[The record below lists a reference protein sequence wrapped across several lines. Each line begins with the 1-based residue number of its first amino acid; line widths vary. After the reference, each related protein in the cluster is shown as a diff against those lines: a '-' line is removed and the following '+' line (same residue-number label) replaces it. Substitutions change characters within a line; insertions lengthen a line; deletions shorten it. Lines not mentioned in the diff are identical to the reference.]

1 VTHVVPVVDGYV
13 LGASIRSMDLAGRD
27 ITRFIH
33 GMIRDRG
40 EVVPPEDLAEVAKR
54 VKERDC
60 YVCKVN
66 WRSFIVLCL

>member
-13 LGASIRSMDLAGRD
+13 LGSSIRSMELAGKD
-27 ITRFIH
+27 ITKFIQ

-40 EVVPPEDLAEVAKR
+40 EAVPPEDLFEVAKR

-60 YVCKVN
+60 YVCKVGLS
-66 WRSFIVLCL
+66 SFK